1 MRHWAV
7 ALALVCGCRGSEFIA
22 GGGGGG
28 GVGGV
33 GGAGGV
39 GGTGAGAPTSGGGGE
54 GAVGAAGGAGGGPA
68 ARDILV
74 EVIGPSGR
82 PLMDRPIF
90 VGDADGVSTQAG
102 VTDIDGDLVVSA
114 VDTGSI
120 TAIIVGGEVAHTVI
134 VSSDLDH
141 VRFVD
146 PSGGENAPVNLV
158 VIGQCPDCLSTG
170 PTDYSV
176 TCGQFHR
183 ELGQNTNMSSSFADI
198 QGCAGEETVAVAVL
212 NYTPTGS
219 LQAYALAEDQD
230 LGAGTIDLDQF
241 VTPSQADVAVVDVT
255 WSGPT
260 PSSAEEDLVITR
272 HDGATRTIITRTE
285 WIDADMS
292 VQLPMELLPVAHVAF
307 RFDLDEDTWIF
318 GTRSTATGTVA
329 FDTEELDT
337 PDDASFEAEAG
348 APTRVLWTINGAK
361 GDAVELILT
370 RPGGGTELVWA
381 PPDVEEIV
389 LPRLPEPYEALSTT
403 DVIGIEVRNHASDE
417 QDGYADFLS
426 ESAWPLKPNSFIG
439 GRAFA
444 LP

>member
-1 MRHWAV
+1 MRRSL
-7 ALALVCGCRGSEFIA
+7 LALSLALGCRGSEFL
-22 GGGGGG
+22 
-28 GVGGV
+28 VTD
-33 GGAGGV
+33 GGAGGASTS
-39 GGTGAGAPTSGGGGE
+39 GGGGAGASAGGPTSGGGGE
-54 GAVGAAGGAGGGPA
+54 GAVGAAGGSGGGPLE
-68 ARDILV
+68 REILV

-90 VGDADGVSTQAG
+90 VGDANGVSAQVG
-102 VTDIDGDLVVSA
+102 VTDVDGDLVVNV
-114 VDTGSI
+114 VDAGSI

-134 VSSDLDH
+134 VSSDLEH

-158 VIGQCPDCLSTG
+158 VIGQCPDCAPNG

-183 ELGQNTNMSSSFADI
+183 ELGQNLNMSSTFTDI

-260 PSSAEEDLVITR
+260 PDSAEDDLVITR

-285 WIDADMS
+285 WVDAEMS
-292 VQLPMELLPVAHVAF
+292 VQLPMELVPVANVAF

-318 GTRSTATGTVA
+318 GTRSTATGAVA

-337 PDDASFEAEAG
+337 PDDAAFEAEVG
-348 APTRVLWTINGAK
+348 SPTRVLWTINGVK

-370 RPGGGTELVWA
+370 RPGGATELVWA

-389 LPRLPEPYEALSTT
+389 LPRLPEPYEGLSTI

-417 QDGYADFLS
+417 QDGYGDFLA
-426 ESAWPLKPNSFIG
+426 ESTWPLKPNSFVA
-439 GRAFA
+439 GRSFT